1 MAKQL
6 TTKLRDAGRE
16 ASNNTETQS
25 RRSLQRRVR
34 HQRPKM
40 KINTIQVTA
49 GRTFNHP
56 HEQYSNLR
64 PEVTMTAT
72 LEDGEDAGKATRELQ
87 AKAEQ
92 IVEDHKRGLL
102 TSIEELYQLTERQA
116 EMRGLQQ
123 ELERAQ
129 KRLEAI
135 RSENPTLQLGV

>member
-1 MAKQL
+1 
-6 TTKLRDAGRE
+6 
-16 ASNNTETQS
+16 
-25 RRSLQRRVR
+25 
-34 HQRPKM
+34 M
-40 KINTIQVTA
+40 KIQTIQVTA

-64 PEVTMTAT
+64 PEVTMMAT
-72 LEDGEDAGKATRELQ
+72 LEEGEDAAKATRELQ

-102 TSIEELYQLTERQA
+102 ASIEELYQLTERQA

-129 KRLEAI
+129 RRLEAV
-135 RSENPTLQLGV
+135 RAENPSLQLL

>member
-1 MAKQL
+1 
-6 TTKLRDAGRE
+6 
-16 ASNNTETQS
+16 
-25 RRSLQRRVR
+25 
-34 HQRPKM
+34 M

-64 PEVTMTAT
+64 PEVVMTAT
-72 LEDGEDAGKATRELQ
+72 LSETENPAEAVKHLQ
-87 AKAEQ
+87 AQAEQ
-92 IVEDHKRGLL
+92 LVEDHKRGLL
-102 TSIEELYQLTERQA
+102 ASIEELYQLTERQA